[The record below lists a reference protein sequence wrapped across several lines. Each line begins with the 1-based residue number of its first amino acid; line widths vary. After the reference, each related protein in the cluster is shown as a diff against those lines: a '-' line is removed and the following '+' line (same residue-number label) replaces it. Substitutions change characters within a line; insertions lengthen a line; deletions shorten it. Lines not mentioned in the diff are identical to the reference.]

1 MLNLENHAQ
10 KCKEINTL
18 SLWAQKFV
26 EVKLKWTLDI
36 WSHFMRNI
44 NIDSDRSYGQ
54 YHSSWNLA
62 KYKLFADVIFFKF
75 WLELQLY
82 DKQNLGLQSLS

>member
-1 MLNLENHAQ
+1 
-10 KCKEINTL
+10 
-18 SLWAQKFV
+18 
-26 EVKLKWTLDI
+26 
-36 WSHFMRNI
+36 MRNI

-54 YHSSWNLA
+54 YHS

>member
-1 MLNLENHAQ
+1 
-10 KCKEINTL
+10 
-18 SLWAQKFV
+18 
-26 EVKLKWTLDI
+26 
-36 WSHFMRNI
+36 MRNI